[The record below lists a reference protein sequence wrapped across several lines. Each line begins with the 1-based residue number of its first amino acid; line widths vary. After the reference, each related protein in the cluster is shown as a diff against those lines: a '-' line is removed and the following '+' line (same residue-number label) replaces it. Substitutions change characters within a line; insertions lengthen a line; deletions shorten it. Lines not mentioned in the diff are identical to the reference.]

1 MMDEE
6 NQTPLLTEIKQEK
19 EDDSEEVTADHE
31 DLRSIDRSFDNDLDE
46 VSSMKNENESIDKDM
61 SENAKSDDDMQGY
74 DTRSEVGST
83 LTSDSE
89 SGDDACSSKSFDVKR
104 KRHDKTVSSQVNSFQ
119 EKHRKPDSISPL
131 KRNSSEYIGKLNYL
145 FRDARFFII
154 KSSNAENIA
163 LSKVK
168 GVWAT
173 LPQNQV
179 KLSEAFR
186 SSENVILIFS
196 AKESGKFSG
205 FARLAT
211 GVDRSISP
219 VPWIVPAELT
229 PNLLKGTF
237 RIDWICRNDLPFS
250 FTTTLYNPWNCNK
263 PVKIARDGQEVEP
276 RVGEKLCRLFPKD
289 DDIDLAPILRKSKDE
304 AKNKRGSDSIK
315 SIYTSKVRSKMLQNH
330 KFLRDKKGMLHR
342 TRDDNRIIKHYK
354 TRPITIPKN
363 FHDMQNKAP
372 LRGRVMTSIESYVKR
387 FNHSLRP
394 PLPVPFLPP
403 PHPSSDMFSSP
414 FAHLPL
420 PQPPVMPRYYDPLP
434 AFSHFPK
441 LTPMPPNKHMYD
453 RSVEEFL
460 FKTRDKNFHPMKK
473 ENRTKRRENDGR
485 GKRAHYHDK
494 YRNSK

>member
-1 MMDEE
+1 M
-6 NQTPLLTEIKQEK
+6 
-19 EDDSEEVTADHE
+19 
-31 DLRSIDRSFDNDLDE
+31 
-46 VSSMKNENESIDKDM
+46 
-61 SENAKSDDDMQGY
+61 
-74 DTRSEVGST
+74 GST
-83 LTSDSE
+83 VTSDSE
-89 SGDDACSSKSFDVKR
+89 SGDDAASSKSFDVKR
-104 KRHDKTVSSQVNSFQ
+104 KRHDKTSSSQVNSFQ
-119 EKHRKPDSISPL
+119 EKNRKIDSTSPL
-131 KRNSSEYIGKLNYL
+131 KRNSSEYIGRLNYL

-276 RVGEKLCRLFPKD
+276 RIGEKLCRLFPED
-289 DDIDLAPILRKSKDE
+289 DGIDITPILRKSKDE
-304 AKNKRGSDSIK
+304 AKNKRSSDSIK
-315 SIYTSKVRSKMLQNH
+315 SVYTSKIRSKMLQNN
-330 KFLRDKKGMLHR
+330 KFMRDKKGMLHR
-342 TRDDNRIIKHYK
+342 TRDDNRIVKHYK
-354 TRPITIPKN
+354 TRPISIPKN

-387 FNHSLRP
+387 FNHSMRP

-403 PHPSSDMFSSP
+403 PHPSADMFSSP

-420 PQPPVMPRYYDPLP
+420 PQPPVLPRYYDPLP
-434 AFSHFPK
+434 AFPHFPK
-441 LTPMPPNKHMYD
+441 LNHMPPNKHLYD

-460 FKTRDKNFHPMKK
+460 RKTREKNFQPRKK
-473 ENRTKRRENDGR
+473 ENRTKRKENDGR
-485 GKRAHYHDK
+485 GKSTHYHDK
-494 YRNSK
+494 YRNLK

>member
-1 MMDEE
+1 M
-6 NQTPLLTEIKQEK
+6 
-19 EDDSEEVTADHE
+19 
-31 DLRSIDRSFDNDLDE
+31 
-46 VSSMKNENESIDKDM
+46 
-61 SENAKSDDDMQGY
+61 
-74 DTRSEVGST
+74 
-83 LTSDSE
+83 TSDSD
-89 SGDDACSSKSFDVKR
+89 SGDEISSKSFDVKR
-104 KRHDKTVSSQVNSFQ
+104 KRRDKHLSSQVVVASQ
-119 EKHRKPDSISPL
+119 EKNLRKSDSISPL
-131 KRNSSEYIGKLNYL
+131 KKNSSEYIGKLNYL

-237 RIDWICRNDLPFS
+237 RIDWICRKDLPFS

-276 RVGEKLCRLFPKD
+276 RIGEKLCRLFPED
-289 DDIDLAPILRKSKDE
+289 DSVDITPILKKSKE
-304 AKNKRGSDSIK
+304 AAKNKRTSPSK
-315 SIYTSKVRSKMLQNH
+315 SLYTSKYRSKMLQN
-330 KFLRDKKGMLHR
+330 KVSKDRKPMLHR
-342 TRDDNRIIKHYK
+342 TRDGNRIAKNYK
-354 TRPITIPKN
+354 TRPLNIPKS
-363 FHDMQNKAP
+363 FHEMLNKAP

-387 FNHSLRP
+387 FGHSMRP
-394 PLPVPFLPP
+394 PLPVGLPFLPP
-403 PHPSSDMFSSP
+403 PSHSAEMFPSP
-414 FAHLPL
+414 FGHLPL
-420 PQPPVMPRYYDPLP
+420 PQPPVLPRYYDPVP
-434 AFSHFPK
+434 AFPHFPK
-441 LTPMPPNKHMYD
+441 LNPIPPNKHMYN

-460 FKTRDKNFHPMKK
+460 RKTRDKNFFPGKK
-473 ENRTKRRENDGR
+473 DSRVKRKETDTRLKR
-485 GKRAHYHDK
+485 GNYRDK
-494 YRNSK
+494 YRNFK